1 MQLFDYFE
9 DKNKNYLVMEM
20 MEGGDLFDNVV
31 SRHYYNEKDARDIVH
46 HILKSIE
53 YCHEKHI
60 LHRDIKPENFLFD
73 SKGMYVGMYVCMYDC
88 VLQSASRS

>member
-1 MQLFDYFE
+1 
-9 DKNKNYLVMEM
+9 MEM